1 MVVSAGDPREDLE
14 NFMKIGEGST
24 GTVCIATYKSTG
36 KIESNHAKAIKKPL
50 LKCVLFEIRS
60 SSGGEENGSTQAA
73 TP

>member
-36 KIESNHAKAIKKPL
+36 TYFISHIFRYELIRFIFPL
-50 LKCVLFEIRS
+50 NRS
-60 SSGGEENGSTQAA
+60 SSGSKENGPS
-73 TP
+73 

>member
-36 KIESNHAKAIKKPL
+36 KMKKYNEILDKILSSNEKFISIK
-50 LKCVLFEIRS
+50 
-60 SSGGEENGSTQAA
+60 
-73 TP
+73 

>member
-36 KIESNHAKAIKKPL
+36 KISKLISLQKQNANL
-50 LKCVLFEIRS
+50 
-60 SSGGEENGSTQAA
+60 N
-73 TP
+73 